1 MDIRKV
7 GIEEEL
13 MLVDPDSLRLTAVAH
28 QALREETGDDVE
40 AELFLQMLETSTSPA
55 ASADDLATVLREGR
69 RAVGESAARAGARA
83 IAVGLPVLADDTRDI
98 TPDERYRRIR
108 DEYGELTAQ
117 ALACGMHVHVDVTGD
132 DEAVAVMDSIRPWL
146 PVLLALTANSPYW
159 RGGDTAHASWRSQ
172 IWTRWPTG
180 GPSDP
185 FVDPDGYRRATER
198 LQEWGAALDP
208 GMLYLDVRPARSYPT
223 VEIRVSDVCVD
234 VDDAVL
240 VGLLARALVATEA
253 AAWRNGAERPSWR
266 VDELKAASWRAAR
279 YGLPGPL
286 VHPVEMRLAP
296 TRVVVDSLVDHV
308 RPALEEAGD
317 DSLVADLFE
326 QLVARGNGA
335 VRSRAVHEATGSL
348 ERVVADLADR
358 TEASWQG

>member
-1 MDIRKV
+1 MPIDRRITN
-7 GIEEEL
+7 GL
-13 MLVDPDSLRLTAVAH
+13 AWAGALVVVAIPAADA
-28 QALREETGDDVE
+28 ALRQFGPAPVPRVAVVE
-40 AELFLQMLETSTSPA
+40 A
-55 ASADDLATVLREGR
+55 
-69 RAVGESAARAGARA
+69 
-83 IAVGLPVLADDTRDI
+83 
-98 TPDERYRRIR
+98 
-108 DEYGELTAQ
+108 
-117 ALACGMHVHVDVTGD
+117 
-132 DEAVAVMDSIRPWL
+132 
-146 PVLLALTANSPYW
+146 
-159 RGGDTAHASWRSQ
+159 
-172 IWTRWPTG
+172 
-180 GPSDP
+180 GPN
-185 FVDPDGYRRATER
+185 
-198 LQEWGAALDP
+198 
-208 GMLYLDVRPARSYPT
+208 

-296 TRVVVDSLVDHV
+296 TREVVDSLVDHV